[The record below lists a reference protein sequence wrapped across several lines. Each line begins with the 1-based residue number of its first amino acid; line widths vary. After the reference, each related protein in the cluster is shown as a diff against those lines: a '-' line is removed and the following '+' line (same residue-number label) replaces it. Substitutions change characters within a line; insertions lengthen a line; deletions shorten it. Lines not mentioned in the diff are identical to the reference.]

1 MQLPVYKRDGSKS
14 PQTIEIPD
22 ALLTGEPNDHAIWLA
37 VRSEQAAKRQG
48 THATKTRSFVRGG
61 GRKPFK
67 QKGTGRARQGTSRSP
82 LMPGGSTI
90 FGPQPHKYWV
100 GVPEKVRLLA
110 RRSAILYKA
119 RDNNI
124 RIVEDFKL
132 DVPKTREIATLFSA
146 LGLEHNRVLLLM
158 AEHDGVIAK
167 SVRNVRGA
175 RAQKAEAASALELMD
190 CTTILLQQS
199 AVPQLVKVLNHAA

>member
-1 MQLPVYKRDGSKS
+1 MQLPVYKRDGKPSA
-14 PQTIEIPD
+14 QTIEIPD
-22 ALLTGEPNDHAIWLA
+22 SLLTGEPNDHAIWLA
-37 VRSEQAAKRQG
+37 VRSEQAAQRQG
-48 THATKTRSFVRGG
+48 THATKTRSYVHGG

-100 GVPEKVRLLA
+100 KLPEKVRHLA

-119 RDNNI
+119 RENNI
-124 RIVEDFKL
+124 RVVEDFQMDAPRTKDL
-132 DVPKTREIATLFSA
+132 VRIFSA
-146 LGLEHNRVLLLM
+146 LGIDNGRVLLLT
-158 AEHDGVIAK
+158 ADHNGIFAK
-167 SVRNVRGA
+167 SARNLKWA
-175 RAQKAEAASALELMD
+175 RVQKAEAASTLELMD

-199 AVPQLVKVLNHAA
+199 AVPQLVKVLNNAA

>member
-1 MQLPVYKRDGSKS
+1 MQLQVYKRDGKPSS
-14 PQTIEIPD
+14 QTIEIPD
-22 ALLTGEPNDHAIWLA
+22 ALLAGEPNDHAIWLC
-37 VRSEQAAKRQG
+37 VRSEQAAQRQG

-67 QKGTGRARQGTSRSP
+67 QKGRGMARQGTSRSP

-90 FGPQPHKYWV
+90 FGPQPHKYHV
-100 GVPEKVRLLA
+100 NVPEKVRLLA
-110 RRSAILYKA
+110 RRSAIIYKA

-124 RIVEDFKL
+124 RVIEDFQL
-132 DVPKTREIATLFSA
+132 DAPRTRDLAGLFGA
-146 LGLEHNRVLLLM
+146 LGIDNGRVLLLT
-158 AEHDGVIAK
+158 ADHNVIMAK
-167 SVRNVRGA
+167 SARNLKWAKV
-175 RAQKAEAASALELMD
+175 QKAEAASTCELMD

>member
-1 MQLPVYKRDGSKS
+1 MQLPVYKRDGSQS

-22 ALLTGEPNDHAIWLA
+22 ALLSGEPNDHAIWLA
-37 VRSEQAAKRQG
+37 VRSEQAAQRQG
-48 THATKTRSFVRGG
+48 THATKTRSFVHGG

-100 GVPEKVRLLA
+100 RLPEKVRLLA
-110 RRSAILYKA
+110 RRSALIYKA
-119 RDNNI
+119 RENGI
-124 RIVEDFKL
+124 RVVEDFQF
-132 DVPKTREIATLFSA
+132 DAPRTRELVGLFSA
-146 LGLEHNRVLLLM
+146 LKVDNGRVLLLLADHNVVM
-158 AEHDGVIAK
+158 AK
-167 SVRNVRGA
+167 SARNLKWAKV
-175 RAQKAEAASALELMD
+175 QKAETASTCELMD
-190 CTTILLQQS
+190 CTTILIQQS

>member
-1 MQLPVYKRDGSKS
+1 MKLPVYKRDGTTS

-22 ALLTGEPNDHAIWLA
+22 TLLSGEPNDHAIWLA
-37 VRSEQAAKRQG
+37 VRSEQAAQRQG
-48 THATKTRSFVRGG
+48 THATKTRSFVHGG

-100 GVPEKVRLLA
+100 RLPVKVRNLA

-124 RIVEDFKL
+124 RVVEDFQL
-132 DVPKTREIATLFSA
+132 DAPRTRDIVRLFAA
-146 LGLEHNRVLLLM
+146 LGLSGRILLLT
-158 AEHDGVIAK
+158 ASHDGIMAK
-167 SVRNVRGA
+167 SVRNVRWA
-175 RAQKAEAASALELMD
+175 KVQKAEAASTCELMD